1 MAGDAKCTGRADQAD
16 VGQTFQPDVRLES
29 LTYSMHSSAVPM
41 RAEACPRRK
50 LPRWLVCFLVLGFY
64 LTLRGYHS
72 FDGDQAYRLPLLLH
86 RQNPQLYA
94 DDPFVQ
100 AFDGFNP
107 HRGALMVLDV
117 VTRPLGLPAGLFVL
131 FVLTFGATCLGVERL
146 ARAAWPD
153 VGDHVGLLAV
163 GLVLAAKAGN
173 IGTNH
178 LFEAMLLDR
187 LIAFALGWLAL
198 AQVVTD
204 PLRHRWR
211 APGAICLA
219 TLIHPSVGLQLAML
233 LCGCWLAWSL
243 LGRWT
248 GIPFRAAIL
257 GMAGLVAAVV
267 PGLAVNFDTGSS
279 LVSNMPADV
288 FWLLSVELQ
297 SPQHM
302 LPHLWRM
309 PQWLAWS
316 SYLALAGLACASG
329 IWSRRAG
336 GEQESNDAYP
346 PLPWPPARA
355 RLIVVLAVILAGL
368 GVAWFFIEIRHHVR
382 MTVFQP
388 FRMATVARGIALVLV
403 AGRLI
408 TLWHR
413 GTWHGRLRA
422 ILMAVGFIG
431 DWLLVVVTLS
441 EVVVSI
447 FEAIRSR
454 IPWFTSWNFVDG
466 GVWLLMLA
474 LGLNFLGHH
483 DTEYGHIPL
492 LAALGAGSLVGI
504 LENLRQEW
512 GDETS
517 VLKRTFGSFQVQRLG
532 CEVARPP
539 HPPFGHPLPVGA
551 RGEEA
556 ADAPVFP
563 VPLASAE
570 TGVRGKE
577 RPILRLGGAIAL
589 AWFVPLAALVA
600 AAIPWNHPWSRHA
613 LVTGLLNRCR
623 FIEVPVD
630 DLERLA
636 LWCQENMPA
645 SARFIGPPGPKTF
658 RLWSLRNLA
667 FNRAASPYHAAGLAD
682 WYARFQDHV
691 DFHVAPAEFVRAYV
705 RDRHRFEA
713 RYQAQSDAER
723 AALAVRQGASYV
735 VAAAPAAEEL
745 AGNYFPESRLSLRE
759 RSSFRGA
766 KGDTYFRPA
775 PECTG
780 QRNCAGVGQ
789 PFQADVRL
797 ESLTYDTQNSAVP
810 LRAHDKDHAH
820 RLEPAIG
827 VADLGPLELLHVEGR
842 YAVYRVKLDT
852 LVQRQR

>member
-1 MAGDAKCTGRADQAD
+1 MDRADVDQD
-16 VGQTFQPDVRLES
+16 FPPDVRLES
-29 LTYSMHSSAVPM
+29 LTYSMHPSAVSL
-41 RAEACPRRK
+41 RAEVCPRRK
-50 LPRWLVCFLVLGFY
+50 LPRWLVYFLLLGFY

-86 RQNPQLYA
+86 RQNPQLYS

-117 VTRPLGLPAGLFVL
+117 ATRPLGLAAGLFVL
-131 FVLTFGATCLGVERL
+131 FVLTFGVTCLGVERL
-146 ARAAWPD
+146 ARGAWPEA
-153 VGDHVGLLAV
+153 GENVGLLAV

-178 LFEAMLLDR
+178 LFEAIVLDR

-198 AQVVTD
+198 SLVVTE
-204 PLRHRWR
+204 PRRHRYW
-211 APGAICLA
+211 APGAVCLA

-233 LCGCWLAWSL
+233 LCGCWLAWCV

-248 GIPFRAAIL
+248 EIPLRTAIRGIVIL
-257 GMAGLVAAVV
+257 ALAVV

-279 LVSNMPADV
+279 LVSDMPADV

-316 SYLALAGLACASG
+316 SYLALAGLACAAGDWFRPSG
-329 IWSRRAG
+329 REHGSKDDR
-336 GEQESNDAYP
+336 S

-355 RLIVVLAVILAGL
+355 RLIIALAVILAGL
-368 GVAWFFIEIRHHVR
+368 AVAWFFIEIRHHVR
-382 MTVFQP
+382 VTVFQP

-403 AGRLI
+403 AGRLMA
-408 TLWHR
+408 LWQR
-413 GTWHGRLRA
+413 DTWLGRQRA
-422 ILMAVGFIG
+422 ILITVGFIG

-441 EVVVSI
+441 ELAVSI
-447 FEAIRSR
+447 VEAIRSR
-454 IPWFTSWNFVDG
+454 IRWFQSWNFVDG
-466 GVWLLMLA
+466 GVLLAMIA
-474 LGLNFLGHH
+474 LGLDFLGHH

-492 LAALGAGSLVGI
+492 LAALGAGMAVGI
-504 LENLRQEW
+504 LR
-512 GDETS
+512 
-517 VLKRTFGSFQVQRLG
+517 RR
-532 CEVARPP
+532 
-539 HPPFGHPLPVGA
+539 
-551 RGEEA
+551 
-556 ADAPVFP
+556 
-563 VPLASAE
+563 
-570 TGVRGKE
+570 VRSE
-577 RPILRLGGAIAL
+577 SLSRSWRMDWNALRLGGALAL
-589 AWFVPLAALVA
+589 AWSVPLAALLA
-600 AAIPWNHPWSRHA
+600 AGISSNHPWSRHS
-613 LVTGLLNRCR
+613 LVTSLLNRCR
-623 FIEVPVD
+623 FIAVPVD
-630 DLERLA
+630 DVERLA
-636 LWCQENMPA
+636 LWCQENTPA

-735 VAAAPAAEEL
+735 VAAAP
-745 AGNYFPESRLSLRE
+745 GPS
-759 RSSFRGA
+759 
-766 KGDTYFRPA
+766 P
-775 PECTG
+775 
-780 QRNCAGVGQ
+780 
-789 PFQADVRL
+789 
-797 ESLTYDTQNSAVP
+797 
-810 LRAHDKDHAH
+810 HDKDLARH
-820 RLEPAIG
+820 LEPARDIEDH
-827 VADLGPLELLHVEGR
+827 VPLELLHVEGR